1 MNTPAHPQIQRTLA
15 AIVVTDAVGFSKHM
29 SQDEDRALSIINRD
43 LQLIGELCEFFEGQI
58 LKTVG
63 DGMLMYFV
71 SAVQAAACAV
81 EVQKTFGGFIQSGQA
96 GNHFVHRVGVHLGD
110 IFFNQEDMMGTG
122 VNVAAR
128 LESEAYPGAICMSQV
143 VYNVVKSRLDLD
155 ADYIGELDLRNIQER
170 IPAYHVWP
178 KGMRPEGTSGG
189 ETTEAIAPLAVT
201 PLSAALKTLASH
213 KNHRRIKKLLYAS
226 YYGMWENSTAV
237 LEAVPLKTLI
247 EVLTERNTT
256 LEDCRRSLYRIVD
269 TLNRKDAY
277 AKVANTILDSLHV
290 FYSEESLGTVD
301 ADIEGSP
308 TEAGGVLINP
318 MIALYK
324 DVADRIDIRDERVR
338 MKKLLYCLCYEKWEN
353 DNEAI
358 THIRTITLVE
368 ALYQQITTI
377 QGLQNRLRAVLLRLN
392 RKATYAPIANALFEE
407 CQALYPEGN
416 SQVSMPGSADLE
428 DPSEDHTEI
437 KVTKK
442 ATTRWTDSQPTVQH
456 SLTHQPAH

>member
-1 MNTPAHPQIQRTLA
+1 MNTPVHPQIQRTLA

-43 LQLIGELCEFFEGQI
+43 LKLIGELCEFFEGKI

-81 EVQKTFGGFIQSGQA
+81 EIQKTFGGFIQSGQA

-155 ADYIGELDLRNIQER
+155 ADYIGELALKNIEGG

-178 KGMRPEGTSGG
+178 KGMRPEGTHGG

-201 PLSAALKTLASH
+201 PLSAALKTLTSH
-213 KNHRRIKKLLYAS
+213 KNHRRIKKLLYGV
-226 YYGMWENSTAV
+226 YYGMWENNAAV
-237 LEAVPLKTLI
+237 LEAVSLKTLI
-247 EVLTERNTT
+247 EVLTERSAT
-256 LEDCRRSLYRIVD
+256 LEDCRKSLYQIVD
-269 TLNRKDAY
+269 TLNRKAAY
-277 AKVANTILDSLHV
+277 AKVADTILDSLHA
-290 FYSEESLGTVD
+290 FYSEESLGMAEAETD
-301 ADIEGSP
+301 ASP
-308 TEAGGVLINP
+308 TETGGVLINP

-324 DVADRIDIRDERVR
+324 DVADRIDLRPERAR

-353 DNEAI
+353 DNDAI
-358 THIRTITLVE
+358 AQIRTITLVE
-368 ALYQQITTI
+368 TLYQQITTI

-392 RKATYAPIANALFEE
+392 RKATYAPIANELFEE

-416 SQVSMPGSADLE
+416 RQVALPGAADLE
-428 DPSEDHTEI
+428 DPAEDHTEI

-442 ATTRWTDSQPTVQH
+442 AANHWAGTQSATQHMLTR
-456 SLTHQPAH
+456 

>member
-1 MNTPAHPQIQRTLA
+1 MHPQIQRTLA

-29 SQDEDRALSIINRD
+29 SQDEDRALSIIHRD
-43 LQLIGELCEFFEGQI
+43 LQLIGELCEFFEGKI

-110 IFFNQEDMMGTG
+110 IFFNEEDMMGTG

-155 ADYIGELDLRNIQER
+155 ADYIGELALKNIDES

-178 KGMRPEGTSGG
+178 RGMRPEGTNGG

-213 KNHRRIKKLLYAS
+213 ENHRRIKKLLYGA
-226 YYGMWENSTAV
+226 YYGMWENNAAV

-247 EVLTERNTT
+247 EVLTERNEN
-256 LEDCRRSLYRIVD
+256 LEDCRQSLYQIVD
-269 TLNRKDAY
+269 TLNRKTAY
-277 AKVANTILDSLHV
+277 AQVADTILDSLQA
-290 FYSEESLGTVD
+290 FYSEESLGAMD
-301 ADIEGSP
+301 AEADSSP
-308 TEAGGVLINP
+308 TEAGSGLINP

-324 DVADRIDIRDERVR
+324 DVADRIDLKEERSR

-353 DNEAI
+353 DIDAI
-358 THIRTITLVE
+358 AQIRTITLIEV
-368 ALYQQITTI
+368 LYQQITTI

-392 RKATYAPIANALFEE
+392 RRATYAPIANALFEE

-416 SQVSMPGSADLE
+416 SQVAMPGSADLE
-428 DPSEDHTEI
+428 DPAEDCTEI
-437 KVTKK
+437 KVTQKS
-442 ATTRWTDSQPTVQH
+442 ATRWAGNQSAVPH
-456 SLTHQPAH
+456 LLTR

>member
-29 SQDEDRALSIINRD
+29 SQDEDRALSIISRD
-43 LQLIGELCEFFEGQI
+43 LQLIGELCEFFDGKI

-122 VNVAAR
+122 VNIASR
-128 LESEAYPGAICMSQV
+128 LEAEAYPGAICMSQV

-155 ADYIGELDLRNIQER
+155 ADYIGELDLKNIEEG

-178 KGMRPEGTSGG
+178 KGMRPEGTYGG

-201 PLSAALKTLASH
+201 PLSAALKTLTSH
-213 KNHRRIKKLLYAS
+213 KNHRRIKKLLYAA
-226 YYGMWENSTAV
+226 YYGMWENNTAV

-247 EVLTERNTT
+247 EVLTERNAS
-256 LEDCRRSLYRIVD
+256 LEDCRQSLYQIVD
-269 TLNRKDAY
+269 TLNRKTAY
-277 AKVANTILDSLHV
+277 AKVADTILDSLHA
-290 FYSEESLGTVD
+290 FYSEESSGSLD
-301 ADIEGSP
+301 AEADSSP
-308 TEAGGVLINP
+308 TQAGGVLINP

-324 DVADRIDIRDERVR
+324 DIADRIDLRDERIR

-353 DNEAI
+353 NNEAI
-358 THIRTITLVE
+358 AQMRTITLVE
-368 ALYQQITTI
+368 SLYQQITTI

-407 CQALYPEGN
+407 CQSLYPEGN
-416 SQVSMPGSADLE
+416 SQVSMPSAADLE
-428 DPSEDHTEI
+428 DPSEDRTEI
-437 KVTKK
+437 KVSKK
-442 ATTRWTDSQPTVQH
+442 PTTRWTGNQPAVQH
-456 SLTHQPAH
+456 SITR

>member
-29 SQDEDRALSIINRD
+29 SQDEDRALSIISRD
-43 LQLIGELCEFFEGQI
+43 LKLIGELCEFFDGKI

-110 IFFNQEDMMGTG
+110 IFFNQDDMMGTG
-122 VNVAAR
+122 VNIASR

-155 ADYIGELDLRNIQER
+155 ADYIGELALKNIEEG

-178 KGMRPEGTSGG
+178 KGMRPEGTHGG
-189 ETTEAIAPLAVT
+189 ETTEAIAPLALT
-201 PLSAALKTLASH
+201 PLNAALKALTNH
-213 KNHRRIKKLLYAS
+213 QNHRRIKKLLYAA
-226 YYGMWENSTAV
+226 YYGMWENDAV
-237 LEAVPLKTLI
+237 ALEAVPLKTLI
-247 EVLTERNTT
+247 EVLTQRNDS
-256 LEDCRRSLYRIVD
+256 LEECRYSLYQIVD
-269 TLNRKDAY
+269 TLNRKTVY
-277 AKVANTILDSLHV
+277 AKVADTILDSLYA
-290 FYSEESLGTVD
+290 FYSEES
-301 ADIEGSP
+301 ADTTNEDGVP
-308 TEAGGVLINP
+308 TQPGEVLINP

-324 DVADRIDIRDERVR
+324 DIADRIDLRDERIR
-338 MKKLLYCLCYEKWEN
+338 MKKLLYCLCHEKWEN
-353 DNEAI
+353 NNEIIAR
-358 THIRTITLVE
+358 IRTITLVE
-368 ALYQQITTI
+368 TLYQQVTTI

-416 SQVSMPGSADLE
+416 SQVSMPSAADLE
-428 DPSEDHTEI
+428 DPSEDRTEI
-437 KVTKK
+437 KVSQKS
-442 ATTRWTDSQPTVQH
+442 TTQWTGNQAAVQH
-456 SLTHQPAH
+456 SLTR

>member
-1 MNTPAHPQIQRTLA
+1 MNTPVHPQIQRTLA

-29 SQDEDRALSIINRD
+29 SQDEDRALSIIHRD

-63 DGMLMYFV
+63 DGMLMYFI

-81 EVQKTFGGFIQSGQA
+81 EIQRTFGGFIQSGQA
-96 GNHFVHRVGVHLGD
+96 SNHFVHRVGVHLGD

-155 ADYIGELDLRNIQER
+155 ADYIGELSLKNIEEG

-178 KGMRPEGTSGG
+178 RGMRPEGTNGG
-189 ETTEAIAPLAVT
+189 ETTEAVAPLAMT
-201 PLSAALKTLASH
+201 PLSAVLKTLATH
-213 KNHRRIKKLLYAS
+213 KNHNRIKKLLYGV
-226 YYGMWENSTAV
+226 YCGTWENNAAV
-237 LEAVPLKTLI
+237 LETVPLKTLI
-247 EVLTERNTT
+247 EVLTERNET
-256 LEDCRRSLYRIVD
+256 LDDCRRSLYRIVD
-269 TLNRKDAY
+269 TLNRKVAY
-277 AKVANTILDSLHV
+277 AKVADTILDSLHA
-290 FYSEESLGTVD
+290 FYLEEWLGTIGSEAEGPSLGTNSRSV
-301 ADIEGSP
+301 S
-308 TEAGGVLINP
+308 P

-324 DVADRIDIRDERVR
+324 DVADRVDLREERVR

-353 DNEAI
+353 DNDAI
-358 THIRTITLVE
+358 AHIRTIRLVE
-368 ALYQQITTI
+368 VLYRQVTTI
-377 QGLQNRLRAVLLRLN
+377 QGLQNRLRAILLRLN

-416 SQVSMPGSADLE
+416 SQVAMPSSIDLE
-428 DPSEDHTEI
+428 DPSEDCTEI
-437 KVTKK
+437 KVTQKSV
-442 ATTRWTDSQPTVQH
+442 TRWTEDQAGARRI
-456 SLTHQPAH
+456 LTH